1 MIVQTK
7 VAGRSAKP
15 KVTRIT
21 VSELNLRKA
30 AKRLLGVALVSPE
43 VAYVQRE
50 LGATATQQEVDDK
63 VIAIR
68 KMPWASIVIP
78 D

>member
-1 MIVQTK
+1 MMIVKTK
-7 VAGRSAKP
+7 VPGGTDERIARVA
-15 KVTRIT
+15 VTD
-21 VSELNLRKA
+21 LNVRKA
-30 AKRLLGVALVSPE
+30 AKRLLGSVLVSPE

-50 LGATATQQEVDDK
+50 LGAKATQQELDAK
-63 VIAIR
+63 VIAVR

>member
-1 MIVQTK
+1 MIVKTK
-7 VAGRSAKP
+7 VPGSTDARSAQVP
-15 KVTRIT
+15 
-21 VSELNLRKA
+21 VSDLNVRKA
-30 AKRLLGVALVSPE
+30 AKRLLGSVLVSPE

-50 LGATATQQEVDDK
+50 LGAKATQQELDAK
-63 VIAIR
+63 VIAVR